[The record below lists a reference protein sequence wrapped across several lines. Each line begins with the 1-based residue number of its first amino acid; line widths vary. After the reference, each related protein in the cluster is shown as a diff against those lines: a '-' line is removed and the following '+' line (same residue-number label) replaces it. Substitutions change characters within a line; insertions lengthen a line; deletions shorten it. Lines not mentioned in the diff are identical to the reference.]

1 MSDDES
7 LSLGQYKLKDTTM
20 WTQRKQSSTSTNN
33 YDDMFGLEHMEENY
47 SVETT
52 AIHRKLQSKMEA
64 LRILRKELEKFRTE
78 RDQFK
83 LMAETLQLRYA
94 ALRRNSSFSDLA
106 SDVSI
111 GMSNGGGKTNV
122 AKILHESRERNIKL
136 TTEVEA
142 LKQKLCEVQG
152 DIEVLRNQKATGN
165 TAAECKKDSKQ
176 NGKDNKED
184 VILDGCSKEMLLQW
198 KQERSNF
205 ICHLEQLK
213 KKNAQLA
220 FDLKAVIDEKEELTN
235 ERDAYKCKA
244 HRLNHEL
251 QVALKAKETHPK
263 FLDIDSIILENKYLN
278 ERLKH
283 IESEVDLTKQAV
295 SKYKTMLEAKRKK
308 GIMKLGAQTPVNVDE
323 NILSHKQVKNLLESG
338 IDLPTK
344 TETIQDLKTLCL
356 TLLDNLN
363 DKNLA
368 LNHQKKTNKILATK
382 IAELEQ
388 RMKILAGIETSN
400 DDDGFSPSEFLLKG
414 YCPSKVDAVA
424 NSKSD
429 KNEDDETKIKRSG
442 GVSSA
447 TTARSTTSCGGE
459 SHVTEDSGTM
469 SSENEESMK
478 MPLATNSDDGMSSL
492 STESGRSILSSE
504 YDITNNNDVVGGGMG
519 GINLNDFTD
528 AALYA
533 YKTASSTSGSAA
545 DRTIKQQG
553 KDSKRPVLPL
563 PNSIVQERNDDLK
576 DLPPELAALVQK
588 ALHELDL
595 RDFDE
600 VVGGVCEDVGVEA
613 KEDLSMNLETEADE
627 LLEDELNSEDGAIG
641 GCSSLIKAN

>member
-7 LSLGQYKLKDTTM
+7 MSLGQQYKLRETTTM
-20 WTQRKQSSTSTNN
+20 WSQRKRSQQSSNN
-33 YDDMFGLEHMEENY
+33 YDDMFGLEHMENY

-52 AIHRKLQSKMEA
+52 ALHRKLQSKMEA

-94 ALRRNSSFSDLA
+94 ALRRNSSFSDLTGFS
-106 SDVSI
+106 SDFSA
-111 GMSNGGGKTNV
+111 GTPNSGGKTSV
-122 AKILHESRERNIKL
+122 AKILHDSRERNIKL
-136 TTEVEA
+136 TTEVES
-142 LKQKLCEVQG
+142 LKQKLYEVQG
-152 DIEVLRNQKATGN
+152 DIEVLRNQKTPVGN
-165 TAAECKKDSKQ
+165 GEKKKDHNCH
-176 NGKDNKED
+176 NGKSTKDEVAALDN
-184 VILDGCSKEMLLQW
+184 CSKEMVMQW

-220 FDLKAVIDEKEELTN
+220 FDFKAVIDEKEELIN

-251 QVALKAKETHPK
+251 LVSLKAKEMHPK

-283 IESEVDLTKQAV
+283 IESEVELTKQAV
-295 SKYKTMLEAKRKK
+295 SKYKTILESRRKK
-308 GIMKLGAQTPVNVDE
+308 GIMKLGAQTPINIDD
-323 NILSHKQVKNLLESG
+323 NILSHKQVKNLLENG

-344 TETIQDLKTLCL
+344 TETIHDLKALCL

-382 IAELEQ
+382 MAELEQ
-388 RMKILAGIETSN
+388 RMKALAGIETSN

-414 YCPSKVDAVA
+414 YCPSMVDSAA
-424 NSKSD
+424 SNSGKEQ
-429 KNEDDETKIKRSG
+429 EDDQESKGAKAG
-442 GVSSA
+442 AVSSA
-447 TTARSTTSCGGE
+447 TTARSTTSCGE

-478 MPLATNSDDGMSSL
+478 MPRATNSDDGMSSL

-504 YDITNNNDVVGGGMG
+504 YEITNNGVCP
-519 GINLNDFTD
+519 INLNDFAD

-533 YKTASSTSGSAA
+533 YKTASSTSGSAG
-545 DRTIKQQG
+545 DKTQRKEG
-553 KDSKRPVLPL
+553 RRPLPI
-563 PNSIVQERNDDLK
+563 PNSIVQERHDDLK

-613 KEDLSMNLETEADE
+613 KEEDLNLDDQDVNDI
-627 LLEDELNSEDGAIG
+627 LEEELNSEDGAIG
-641 GCSSLIKAN
+641 GCTSLIKAN

>member
-7 LSLGQYKLKDTTM
+7 LSLGQYKLKETTM
-20 WTQRKQSSTSTNN
+20 WAQRKRQSSTSTNN

-111 GMSNGGGKTNV
+111 GMSNGAGKTNV

-165 TAAECKKDSKQ
+165 STAECKKGSKQ
-176 NGKDNKED
+176 NGKGNKED

-429 KNEDDETKIKRSG
+429 KNEDDETKIKHSG
-442 GVSSA
+442 GVVSSA

-504 YDITNNNDVVGGGMG
+504 YDITNTNDVVGG

-600 VVGGVCEDVGVEA
+600 VVGGVCEDVGIEA

>member
-1 MSDDES
+1 
-7 LSLGQYKLKDTTM
+7 
-20 WTQRKQSSTSTNN
+20 
-33 YDDMFGLEHMEENY
+33 
-47 SVETT
+47 
-52 AIHRKLQSKMEA
+52 
-64 LRILRKELEKFRTE
+64 
-78 RDQFK
+78 
-83 LMAETLQLRYA
+83 
-94 ALRRNSSFSDLA
+94 
-106 SDVSI
+106 
-111 GMSNGGGKTNV
+111 
-122 AKILHESRERNIKL
+122 
-136 TTEVEA
+136 
-142 LKQKLCEVQG
+142 
-152 DIEVLRNQKATGN
+152 
-165 TAAECKKDSKQ
+165 
-176 NGKDNKED
+176 
-184 VILDGCSKEMLLQW
+184 
-198 KQERSNF
+198 
-205 ICHLEQLK
+205 
-213 KKNAQLA
+213 
-220 FDLKAVIDEKEELTN
+220 
-235 ERDAYKCKA
+235 
-244 HRLNHEL
+244 
-251 QVALKAKETHPK
+251 
-263 FLDIDSIILENKYLN
+263 
-278 ERLKH
+278 
-283 IESEVDLTKQAV
+283 
-295 SKYKTMLEAKRKK
+295 
-308 GIMKLGAQTPVNVDE
+308 MKLGAQSSVNVDE

-388 RMKILAGIETSN
+388 RMKVLAGIETSN
-400 DDDGFSPSEFLLKG
+400 DDDGGFSPSEFLLKG
-414 YCPSKVDAVA
+414 YCPSMVDST
-424 NSKSD
+424 NSKTD
-429 KNEDDETKIKRSG
+429 QKNDEESKPKGGGG

-447 TTARSTTSCGGE
+447 TTGRSTTSCGAE

-504 YDITNNNDVVGGGMG
+504 YDITNNDVVGGGVG
-519 GINLNDFTD
+519 GINLDDFTD

-545 DRTIKQQG
+545 DRTIQQS
-553 KDSKRPVLPL
+553 KDSKRAVLPL

>member
-7 LSLGQYKLKDTTM
+7 MSLDQYKMKETTTM
-20 WTQRKQSSTSTNN
+20 WSKKHSSQQQHQVA
-33 YDDMFGLEHMEENY
+33 YDMFGMEHMENY

-52 AIHRKLQSKMEA
+52 ALHRKLQSKMEA

-94 ALRRNSSFSDLA
+94 ALRRNSSFSDLTGFS
-106 SDVSI
+106 SDFS
-111 GMSNGGGKTNV
+111 GGTPNCGGKNSV
-122 AKILHESRERNIKL
+122 AKILHDSRERNIKL
-136 TTEVEA
+136 TTEVES
-142 LKQKLCEVQG
+142 LKQKLYEVQG
-152 DIEVLRNQKATGN
+152 DIEVLRRQKAAVSSSASSG
-165 TAAECKKDSKQ
+165 EKKRDHAS
-176 NGKDNKED
+176 NGKSNKDDMEALDN
-184 VILDGCSKEMLLQW
+184 CSMEMLMQW

-220 FDLKAVIDEKEELTN
+220 FDLKAVIDEKEELIN

-251 QVALKAKETHPK
+251 LVSLKAKEKHPK
-263 FLDIDSIILENKYLN
+263 LLDIDSIILENKYLN

-283 IESEVDLTKQAV
+283 IESEVELTKQAV
-295 SKYKTMLEAKRKK
+295 SKYKTILESRRKK
-308 GIMKLGAQTPVNVDE
+308 GIMKLGAQTPINIDE

-338 IDLPTK
+338 IELPTK
-344 TETIQDLKTLCL
+344 TETIHDLKTLCL

-388 RMKILAGIETSN
+388 RMKTLAGIENSN

-414 YCPSKVDAVA
+414 YCPSMVDSAA
-424 NSKSD
+424 SNSGKEE
-429 KNEDDETKIKRSG
+429 NENDQDSKTTKTGAGAI
-442 GVSSA
+442 SSA
-447 TTARSTTSCGGE
+447 TTARSTTSCGE

-504 YDITNNNDVVGGGMG
+504 YGITNNGLGA
-519 GINLNDFTD
+519 INLNDFTD

-533 YKTASSTSGSAA
+533 YKTASSTSGSAG
-545 DRTIKQQG
+545 DKTR
-553 KDSKRPVLPL
+553 RPLPL
-563 PNSIVQERNDDLK
+563 PNSIVQERIDDLK

-600 VVGGVCEDVGVEA
+600 VVGGVEDIGVEA
-613 KEDLSMNLETEADE
+613 KEEDLPLNMDDQEI
-627 LLEDELNSEDGAIG
+627 EDIMEEELNSEDGAIG
-641 GCSSLIKAN
+641 GCKSLIKAN